1 MEAIYLCS
9 FGAPEAQK
17 RVVLDQGTKT
27 LMLKGA
33 EMLSKVKSDCS
44 R

>member
-9 FGAPEAQK
+9 FGAPEAEK
-17 RVVLDQGTKT
+17 RIVLGQGTKT

-33 EMLSKVKSDCS
+33 EMLCRVESNCSK
-44 R
+44 